1 MKSKAHHHMKLGHA
15 HLKVRDLQRAT
26 AFYTEF
32 LGLRVTEMV
41 GDQYAFLSDGLRH
54 HAIAL
59 QRIGAD
65 APTPG
70 RFSTGLYHVAFE
82 VADKAAFALALREL
96 RDAGVQVNPVDHLIS
111 WAMYFTDP
119 DGNGLEIYVD
129 TRSEPDGASLWN
141 GINVTLDEKIGIT
154 FM

>member
-1 MKSKAHHHMKLGHA
+1 MTPKTHHQMTIGHA

-32 LGLRVTEMV
+32 LGLSVTEMV
-41 GDQYAFLSDGLRH
+41 GNQYAFLSDGLRH

-59 QRIGAD
+59 QNVGVD

-70 RFSTGLYHVAFE
+70 RYTTGLYHIAFE
-82 VADKAAFALALREL
+82 VADKTDFAAALQKL
-96 RDAGVQVNPVDHLIS
+96 RDAEVEVNPVDHLIS

-129 TRSEPDGASLWN
+129 TRLAPDGASLWN
-141 GINVTLDEKIGIT
+141 GINVKLDEKI
-154 FM
+154 

>member
-1 MKSKAHHHMKLGHA
+1 MNSNAHHHMKLGHA
-15 HLKVRDLQRAT
+15 HLKVRDLQCAT

-32 LGLRVTEMV
+32 LGLSVTEMV
-41 GDQYAFLSDGLRH
+41 GDQYAFLSDGSRH

-82 VADKAAFALALREL
+82 VADKSAFALAWRKL
-96 RDAGVQVNPVDHLIS
+96 RDAGVQVSPVDHLIS

-129 TRSEPDGASLWN
+129 TRLEPDGASLWN
-141 GINVTLDEKIGIT
+141 GVNMKLDEKIGIT
-154 FM
+154 FR